1 MFKGHRR
8 QQEGTSNGLKLP
20 NVGQFE
26 KEILIV
32 MNYNA

>member
-8 QQEGTSNGLKLP
+8 QQEGTSNGLNLP
-20 NVGQFE
+20 NGQSE

>member
-20 NVGQFE
+20 NGQFE

-32 MNYNA
+32 INYNA